1 MHSVGVAKAILHPKT
16 MVRLTTE
23 LKTETEALTT
33 DSEREVNI
41 DLRC

>member
-23 LKTETEALTT
+23 LKTETEGKLLL
-33 DSEREVNI
+33 I
-41 DLRC
+41 